1 MASKASEIQSAI
13 ARGFEIL
20 AERIWPGSQF
30 SKLMS
35 SAFVRGGVW
44 AVVLTAAFAI
54 PAFLASPGY
63 SQFVSAEYGTK
74 LAVLLALMSA
84 GASTN
89 LADVP
94 DMTLGM
100 MLDAQGSMRPTL
112 VTLLLILIAFRFGR
126 KTVPTPASKGAN
138 VGRFAAWGLGAGFS
152 LALFLVSLAVSG
164 TFVFG
169 FAVNVAPMDIVDIV
183 SVFCVV
189 AIPAWLGQ
197 IRSRNALDRG
207 RASYWAWGRSVLGY
221 TVVLF
226 VVASL
231 AIAIVLSAIALIE
244 PDFAVPAPEIVIS
257 DPFAAIGSREF
268 WMGLAV
274 VLAYLPTLAI
284 WALTAGLG
292 GSIGLDLGGATQ
304 SIIDLLSPLVSLSPI
319 TSFSLAGDPNL
330 MGAFFGVLALVAIIS
345 AIAGV
350 AATRRWAQT
359 GATNADLLRAIAS
372 ISLLIFGVQAI
383 TQWSI
388 AWKYTLPEGITEPAM
403 SVFPLAISSGTIS
416 IGSSLV
422 SVLLL
427 GWIISLVGYVAA
439 RWLSSWLPQAFP
451 RIFSLL
457 GQTARN
463 KETRSLGAV
472 IFGRVI
478 TAALIVTAVI
488 PLSIATVERTW
499 ASTDAPTSHLGDYA
513 QLIQGDDLAA
523 AKNLLGGETP
533 PNPWF
538 SDPVL
543 KAAQIPTDNTPS
555 FSASTKYSDN
565 WQVGN
570 TEANAN
576 ITWETGDSEIVA
588 SYPATAKM
596 ELIWNS
602 IDHAKWT
609 VNLKPAA
616 VSISLGKYLTGVDGI
631 TVKTN
636 NVETVPGTY
645 SAIPGTYLFTSNGY
659 KLIAPSKISVAIG
672 SANENVSMG
681 ETVSLPDGA
690 DADLNAAL
698 DVELE
703 KCNAVSAAGVSPCF
717 TASDV
722 EKNSEVS
729 SGTVPKKFFSKS
741 TTNFSAKAAKC
752 DRDNT
757 IDRLLTAESLERSMN
772 CEIEVNYDVT
782 YYDSKTVQVPR
793 YEFQRYDACPY
804 NLYNYCWRTRRVQVG
819 TTSQNVQ
826 GAMIARV
833 TFMSAVGFELK
844 VNGSLDSQNVFIVG

>member
-30 SKLMS
+30 SKSMS
-35 SAFVRGGVW
+35 SSFVRGGVW

-54 PAFLASPGY
+54 PAFLASPVY

-84 GASTN
+84 GVSTN

-112 VTLLLILIAFRFGR
+112 ITLLLILIAFRFGR
-126 KTVPTPASKGAN
+126 KIVPTPASKGAN

-152 LALFLVSLAVSG
+152 LVLFLVSLAVSG

-207 RASYWAWGRSVLGY
+207 RASYWAWGRSALGY

-226 VVASL
+226 VVVSL
-231 AIAIVLSAIALIE
+231 AIAIVLSVIALIE
-244 PDFAVPAPEIVIS
+244 PDFAAPAPEIVPS
-257 DPFAAIGSREF
+257 NPFAAIGSREF
-268 WMGLAV
+268 WIGLAV

-292 GSIGLDLGGATQ
+292 GSVGLDFGGATQ
-304 SIIDLLSPLVSLSPI
+304 SIINVISPLVSLSPV

-330 MGAFFGVLALVAIIS
+330 MGAFFGILALVAIIS

-359 GATNADLLRAIAS
+359 GATNADFLRAIAS
-372 ISLLIFGVQAI
+372 ISLLIFGVQAL

-388 AWKYTLPEGITEPAM
+388 AWKYTLPEGITDSATT
-403 SVFPLAISSGTIS
+403 VLPLAISSGTIS

-439 RWLSSWLPQAFP
+439 RWLNSWLPQAFP

-457 GQTARN
+457 GQTARD
-463 KETRSLGAV
+463 KEARSFSAV

-478 TAALIVTAVI
+478 TAALIVAAVI
-488 PLSIATVERTW
+488 PLSIVTVERTW
-499 ASTDAPTSHLGDYA
+499 ASTDTPTSHLGEYA
-513 QLIQGDDLAA
+513 QLIQGEDLAA
-523 AKNLLGGETP
+523 AKNLLGGEKP
-533 PNPWF
+533 LNPWF
-538 SDPVL
+538 ADPVL
-543 KAAQIPTDNTPS
+543 KAAQIPADSTPL

-602 IDHAKWT
+602 IDHALWT

-616 VSISLGKYLTGVDGI
+616 VSLNLGKFLTGVDEI

-636 NVETVPGTY
+636 GAETGPGTY
-645 SAIPGTYLFTSNGY
+645 SALPGTYVFTSSGY
-659 KLIAPSKISVAIG
+659 KLIAPSEISVSIG
-672 SANENVSMG
+672 SENQEVSLG

-690 DADLNAAL
+690 DAILNSAL
-698 DVELE
+698 DAELE
-703 KCNAVSAAGVSPCF
+703 KCNAVSIAGVSPCF
-717 TASDV
+717 NATDV
-722 EKNSEVS
+722 QKTGEVS
-729 SGTVPKKFFSKS
+729 GGTIPNKFFAKS
-741 TTNFSAKAAKC
+741 TGNFISKAARCDADAVDTLMSADSVKRATKC
-752 DRDNT
+752 V
-757 IDRLLTAESLERSMN
+757 IDVSY
-772 CEIEVNYDVT
+772 EVT
-782 YYDSKTVQVPR
+782 FYDSKTVQVPR
-793 YEFQRYDACPY
+793 YANEQYDACPT
-804 NLYNYCWRTRRVQVG
+804 NLYHYCWRTRSVQVG
-819 TTSQNVQ
+819 TTSQEVQ
-826 GAMIARV
+826 GAVIARV
-833 TFMSAVGFELK
+833 KFMSAVGLQLA
-844 VNGSLDSQNVFIVG
+844 VNGSLDNQNVFGLR

>member
-13 ARGFEIL
+13 ARGFELL

-30 SKLMS
+30 SKLMAS
-35 SAFVRGGVW
+35 SFVRGAVW

-54 PAFLASPGY
+54 PAFLASPAY

-84 GASTN
+84 GVSTN

-226 VVASL
+226 VVVSL
-231 AIAIVLSAIALIE
+231 AIALVLSAIALIE
-244 PDFAVPAPEIVIS
+244 PDFAVPAPEIVLS
-257 DPFAAIGSREF
+257 DPFAAIGSREL

-274 VLAYLPTLAI
+274 VLAYLPTLTI

-304 SIIDLLSPLVSLSPI
+304 SMIDLLSPLVSLSPI

-330 MGAFFGVLALVAIIS
+330 MGAFFGILALLAIIS

-372 ISLLIFGVQAI
+372 ISLLLFGVQAL
-383 TQWSI
+383 TQWSV
-388 AWKYTLPEGITEPAM
+388 AWKYKFPDGITGSAT
-403 SVFPLAISSGTIS
+403 SALPLAISSGTIS

-427 GWIISLVGYVAA
+427 GWIISLVGYAAA
-439 RWLSSWLPQAFP
+439 RWLRSWLPQAFP

-457 GQTARN
+457 GRTARD
-463 KETRSLGAV
+463 KESRSLSAV

-488 PLSIATVERTW
+488 PLSIATIERTW
-499 ASTDAPTSHLGDYA
+499 ASTDSPTSHLGEYA

-533 PNPWF
+533 INPWF
-538 SDPVL
+538 ADPVL
-543 KAAQIPTDNTPS
+543 KAAQIPADSTPL

-576 ITWETGDSEIVA
+576 ITWEIGDSELLA

-602 IDHAKWT
+602 IDHAIWT
-609 VNLKPAA
+609 VNLKPAE
-616 VSISLGKYLTGVDGI
+616 VSIKLSKYLTGVDGI

-645 SAIPGTYLFTSNGY
+645 SAIPGTYVFTTNGY
-659 KLIAPSKISVAIG
+659 KLIAPSESTVTIG
-672 SANENVSMG
+672 SANEDVSLG

-690 DADLNAAL
+690 EPILNAAL
-698 DVELE
+698 DAELE
-703 KCNAVSAAGVSPCF
+703 KCNAVSATGTSPCF
-717 TASDV
+717 AASEV

-729 SGTVPKKFFSKS
+729 SGTIPKNFFSKS
-741 TTNFSAKAAKC
+741 NGVFSAKAAKC
-752 DRDNT
+752 DTNQV
-757 IDRLLTAESLERSMN
+757 DRLLSAESLERSKN
-772 CEIEVNYDVT
+772 CEIVVNHDVT
-782 YYDSKTVQVPR
+782 YYDGKTVQVPR
-793 YEFQRYDACPY
+793 YEIQTYDACPY
-804 NLYNYCWRTRRVQVG
+804 NWYYSCWRTRRVQVG
-819 TTSQNVQ
+819 TSSQEVV
-826 GAMIARV
+826 GAVISRV
-833 TFMSAVGFELK
+833 TFVSVVGFELK
-844 VNGSLDSQNVFIVG
+844 VTGSLDSQNVFSVG